1 MVEFIFTLPASNLLT
16 PSRTEALP
24 SSSRDIQAALAA
36 VRIAAARQGNA
47 GPDPLE
53 AEIEGSILAR
63 LESLGVAE
71 AKPVTVLAVE
81 DEAVYRNGLLSLLDR
96 SDALSA
102 RIRMVFAKN
111 DSEALAAVNAYTPIL
126 VIEDVDLGPAS
137 KDGIEIVKQL
147 RDQGFAGH
155 ICVHSNRFLATDNK
169 SALAAGA
176 DTVLPKPLGRMHF
189 LKLILAALPEPIV
202 EQPPPPSA
210 PRLLSVALL
219 DDSISMRMAW
229 KMKLAAETSFRSFAS
244 TGAFFAA
251 CEAEPTY
258 LSEIDVVITDYN
270 FAPGDPHDGG
280 TVARELRARGYA
292 EIILRASGET
302 DLGPEIEALF
312 DGDVGKIALE
322 WRDFQNAMAAAQSAR
337 KSRA

>member
-1 MVEFIFTLPASNLLT
+1 M
-16 PSRTEALP
+16 
-24 SSSRDIQAALAA
+24 
-36 VRIAAARQGNA
+36 
-47 GPDPLE
+47 
-53 AEIEGSILAR
+53 
-63 LESLGVAE
+63 
-71 AKPVTVLAVE
+71 
-81 DEAVYRNGLLSLLDR
+81 
-96 SDALSA
+96 
-102 RIRMVFAKN
+102 
-111 DSEALAAVNAYTPIL
+111 
-126 VIEDVDLGPAS
+126 DLGPAS

-189 LKLILAALPEPIV
+189 LKLILAALPEPTP
-202 EQPPPPSA
+202 EQPPTPSA

-219 DDSISMRMAW
+219 DDSISMRIAW

-280 TVARELRARGYA
+280 TVARKLRERGYSNL
-292 EIILRASGET
+292 ILRASGET

-312 DGDVGKIALE
+312 DADVGKTALQWPE
-322 WRDFQNAMAAAQSAR
+322 FKSIVNSAR
-337 KSRA
+337 KRRSAT